1 MINMLLTK
9 WNSNYLVRKLLYTSY
24 KAPGPQAYHTKA
36 DDIPHF
42 FRKGCLI
49 ILVMSKETILILDKD
64 FHTQWT
70 LKTILESE
78 KYIVLAVD
86 TIERALTNFQEFEVS
101 GFITEKRIDHTDIYE
116 IIRELKEGFP
126 ELYVMMLTD
135 ENLEEKEY
143 KKMMGAGIDDLFLK
157 PISTEKI
164 LIHLQ
169 KGLRHRKVLLQ
180 KKRLE
185 QRLSEIK
192 TDRNLRGGALN
203 RDSLSQKNRSL

>member
-1 MINMLLTK
+1 
-9 WNSNYLVRKLLYTSY
+9 
-24 KAPGPQAYHTKA
+24 
-36 DDIPHF
+36 
-42 FRKGCLI
+42 
-49 ILVMSKETILILDKD
+49 MSKETILILDKD

-101 GFITEKRIDHTDIYE
+101 SLITENRIDHTNIPE
-116 IIRELKEGFP
+116 IIRELKKSFP

-143 KKMMGAGIDDLFLK
+143 KKIMSAGIDDLFLK
-157 PISTEKI
+157 PISTERI

-192 TDRNLRGGALN
+192 TNRNIGEVASSRN
-203 RDSLSQKNRSL
+203 HLSQKNHSL